1 MFGDGVV
8 VGGFEMIP
16 AGEGGGE
23 HEDGG
28 FGGMEISNKSIDEL
42 KFVAW
47 VDKDIILA
55 LGLAGLGIVLQGAGD
70 SSAESYDSGA
80 RMSKILFFGHTQ
92 GRSAKLTVLK
102 KGFLLI
108 RTRHSNSLDCLQGIV
123 WDVEPLGVH
132 YVVFDFVGAHREK
145 SAETDMKGKVLD
157 NHALGAKLG

>member
-16 AGEGGGE
+16 AGEGGSE

-28 FGGMEISNKSIDEL
+28 FGGVEISNKGIDEL

-47 VDKDIILA
+47 VDKDIVLA

-80 RMSKILFFGHTQ
+80 
-92 GRSAKLTVLK
+92 
-102 KGFLLI
+102 
-108 RTRHSNSLDCLQGIV
+108 
-123 WDVEPLGVH
+123 
-132 YVVFDFVGAHREK
+132 
-145 SAETDMKGKVLD
+145 
-157 NHALGAKLG
+157 